1 MDIDGMIDLTTEL
14 NDLTIDNEDNPFDN
28 GAAPWPFEF
37 YTNNYWAGIRI
48 NRHELTYDFDEEGQ
62 KATKV
67 EVLESALD
75 ELESWLPALQSAIWA
90 LGKALEKEK
99 AKAVQ
104 IEGNA

>member
-14 NDLTIDNEDNPFDN
+14 NNLSINNEDNPFDN

-48 NRHELTYDFDEEGQ
+48 NRHELTNDFDEEG
-62 KATKV
+62 KEATKD
-67 EVLESALD
+67 EILEEALD
-75 ELESWLPALQSAIWA
+75 ELEFWLPAVQSAIWA

-99 AKAVQ
+99 AVQ
-104 IEGNA
+104 VEGTA